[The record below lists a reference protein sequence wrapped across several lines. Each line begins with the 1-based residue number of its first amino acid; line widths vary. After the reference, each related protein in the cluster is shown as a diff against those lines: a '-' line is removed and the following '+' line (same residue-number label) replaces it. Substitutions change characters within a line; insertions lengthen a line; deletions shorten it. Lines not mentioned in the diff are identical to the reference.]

1 MGGAATAGGPKPQ
14 SRTHG
19 TICVMLGSTAQ
30 TYGPQVCIL
39 ELGHLQRGGQESSPC
54 NWEKRRVLP

>member
-1 MGGAATAGGPKPQ
+1 MGRPWLGAPNPQ

-19 TICVMLGSTAQ
+19 TICVMLGSAAQ

-39 ELGHLQRGGQESSPC
+39 ELGHLQRGDQESGPC
-54 NWEKRRVLP
+54 NWEKRRVLS